1 MSIFKLRIWNWHW
14 VTPISVVWLARELAL
29 ETKFNTKWYS
39 AYHHPAFRD
48 SEPFGSVLGWIVAH
62 HPDRLSLPQHHPPRR
77 CRCGVRGPAAASA
90 RPHGAAPPPLNTSAA
105 LPLLPWHRRPLL
117 FFLAAGPFLFFLC
130 TDNPFLPRPPTSSTS
145 SSAPT
150 PLRRAPRPHAAPSA
164 ASFSVCSTSPC
175 PRCGSASRPSPQA
188 TRRGAASSGVR
199 REGVNLRREKEQ
211 WREGR
216 VQFNSIQQCHIHPNG
231 CFHIRTHFNTW
242 PDLVLGSIQYQA
254 SQYQHPN
261 AALLICGAHMSQ

>member
-1 MSIFKLRIWNWHW
+1 MQMWSSR
-14 VTPISVVWLARELAL
+14 AG
-29 ETKFNTKWYS
+29 
-39 AYHHPAFRD
+39 
-48 SEPFGSVLGWIVAH
+48 GSVGSSSRCSAPSPQYIGS
-62 HPDRLSLPQHHPPRR
+62 PSSSSLAPAAPTLLPRR
-77 CRCGVRGPAAASA
+77 
-90 RPHGAAPPPLNTSAA
+90 RPLTH
-105 LPLLPWHRRPLL
+105 LPRHRRPLH
-117 FFLAAGPFLFFLC
+117 FFLAAGPFLFFLG
-130 TDNPFLPRPPTSSTS
+130 TGGPYSSSSPPAPSSSSSAPTAPSLPRPPASSS
-145 SSAPT
+145 SFSAPTAPSLPRPPASSSSFSAPT
-150 PLRRAPRPHAAPSA
+150 PLRHAPRPHAAPSA